1 MQYRFIMF
9 INNMEKKEE
18 KILTLQEAS
27 DISPYSVDYLSLL
40 VRKEKLEGI
49 KKDGKWY
56 ISKKS
61 LNAYVNRLAEASYHR
76 QETLNVKIPAIENK
90 KVLVNLKW
98 ALALAVVAILGLVTW
113 TFREKTNE
121 EYKIEKDSNNNLIIH
136 VEDPDS
142 IGSVTVVPK

>member
-1 MQYRFIMF
+1 
-9 INNMEKKEE
+9 MEEKEE

-40 VRKEKLEGI
+40 VRKEKLKGI
-49 KKDGKWY
+49 KKEGKWY
-56 ISKKS
+56 VSKNS
-61 LNAYVNRLAEASYHR
+61 LDGYVNRLAEASYNR
-76 QETLNVKIPAIENK
+76 QEALNVKIPAAENK
-90 KVLVNLKW
+90 RVLLNLKW

-121 EYKIEKDSNNNLIIH
+121 EFKIEKDVNNNLIIH
-136 VEDPDS
+136 ADNPES